1 VSNPSSPCECEG
13 AQEPRAV
20 TNPPGLST
28 ISDRVGD
35 FGDFRAAL
43 LRPLPGEQALGGWA
57 PAAGDLGLQVLEWWA
72 YLADVLTFYNEQTAN
87 ESYLRTA
94 KSAARLADLV
104 ALIGYVPTPGV
115 AAVGQLAALRSAG
128 HPDEPL
134 TLPASMPVSS
144 TATPGVPSQVFEVQG
159 AASFEGPSE
168 LPVTLAPANTLT
180 LNGSKEGP
188 ASVLLS
194 GRVSGVQA
202 GDRLLLVEQ
211 GWNGAAEDADES
223 WSWVVVAS
231 VASAID
237 PGTGAHNTLVSFTSA
252 ARFGAKL
259 APSENLSK
267 LIDVHAG
274 DIEIKLP
281 ETSLLRS
288 DAGGEIATSRDLAA
302 SPAAGE
308 GKPAPRLSKER
319 ELSTSADAPRASSAL
334 ESAVGA
340 DEATRIGTVDVSG
353 LGEATRVGVV
363 DVTGL
368 KGIYWPPREPPKIAS
383 IPVRQAP
390 RYQLLR
396 PTQTTSL
403 WNHAKSEKKSSE
415 VIASTA
421 PPAVTVHLGAS
432 VRAIVPGQLVLFDN
446 GASQVPA
453 LALVSSV
460 SESLWTVPY
469 PPPLPESTPPD
480 IVIAHTELGLTTQDA
495 GVLSG
500 YKDLATVALR
510 YGFKE
515 VGTII
520 GTPAPSLPGLPE
532 QVGIPPGWVVS
543 KGGTTAILQDAT
555 GAGVLVHVTSAG
567 EGQVMLAPSGPTP
580 STLSPP
586 LPVPLRLLL
595 DLVPVSRGST
605 VASETLGSG
614 NAAFAN
620 QSFTLRRSPL
630 TYLSDGSGVSSTL
643 VIYVDDIAWSEVAS
657 FYGQSA
663 EAQVYTVSLATDGT
677 ATVTFGDGV
686 NGARLNSGAGNVIA
700 TYRYGSGVASPPAG
714 RLTTI
719 AKPQPNLAS
728 LANPIAVFG
737 GEDPQPI
744 DEVRQN
750 APASVF
756 TFGRAISGLDYEVIA
771 GQAAGVN
778 RASALWSFDGSTER
792 TAVTIYV
799 GGDAGALAAAQAAL
813 AGAEDPN
820 RPVTVLAATAV
831 EVELSCTLVVAANR
845 RLEAVQAAAIAAI
858 ADPVSGLFSP
868 ASLGIGERLY
878 RSRVDAALMVDGV
891 LAVHELVVSTGR
903 EELEDVLDPGPGAY
917 LALGAG
923 ELSIAV
929 VSGGTSTTPKEAA

>member
-13 AQEPRAV
+13 AQEARAV

-35 FGDFRAAL
+35 FSDFRAAL
-43 LRPLPGEQALGGWA
+43 LRPLPGEQALGVWA

-94 KSAARLADLV
+94 KSAERLADLV

-115 AAVGQLAALRSAG
+115 AAVGQLAALRGAG
-128 HPDEPL
+128 HPNEPL
-134 TLPASMPVSS
+134 TLPDSMPVSS
-144 TATPGVPSQVFEVQG
+144 TATPGAPSQVFEVQG
-159 AASFEGPSE
+159 EASFEGPSE
-168 LPVTLAPANTLT
+168 LPVTLEPTNTLT
-180 LNGSKEGP
+180 LDGSKEGP

-194 GRVSGVQA
+194 GRVSGVKA
-202 GDRLLLVEQ
+202 GDQLLLVEQ

-223 WSWVVVAS
+223 WSWVSVAS

-237 PGTGAHNTLVSFTSA
+237 PGTGAHNTLVTFTSA

-259 APSENLSK
+259 APSEDLSK
-267 LIDVHAG
+267 LLVDDRLPVAG

-288 DAGGEIATSRDLAA
+288 DAASEIATSRDLKA
-302 SPAAGE
+302 PA
-308 GKPAPRLSKER
+308 R
-319 ELSTSADAPRASSAL
+319 ELSTSEEAPRASSSL
-334 ESAVGA
+334 ESVLGT
-340 DEATRIGTVDVSG
+340 DETTRIGTVDVSG
-353 LGEATRVGVV
+353 LNEATRIGVV

-368 KGIYWPPREPPKIAS
+368 KGIYWPPRKLPKTDS

-403 WNHAKSEKKSSE
+403 WNHAKSEKKPSE

-432 VRAIVPGQLVLFDN
+432 VRAIAPGQLVLFDN
-446 GASQVPA
+446 GASQAPA

-469 PPPLPESTPPD
+469 PPPSSKLTPPD
-480 IVIAHTELGLTTQDA
+480 IVIAHTELGLVTQDG
-495 GVLSG
+495 GVLG
-500 YKDLATVALR
+500 DYKDLATVVLR

-515 VGTII
+515 VGSII
-520 GTPAPSLPGLPE
+520 GTPAPSLPNLPE
-532 QVGIPPGWVVS
+532 QAGIPSDWTVPG
-543 KGGTTAILQDAT
+543 GGTTAILQDAT
-555 GAGVLVHVTSAG
+555 GTGVLVHVTSAG

-580 STLSPP
+580 WTLSPP

-614 NAAFAN
+614 NAAFTN

-643 VIYVDDIAWSEVAS
+643 VVYVDDIAWSEVPS

-686 NGARLNSGAGNVIA
+686 NGARLSSGSGNVIA
-700 TYRYGSGVASPPAG
+700 TYRYGSGAASPPAG

-737 GEDPQPI
+737 GTDPQPI

-756 TFGRAISGLDYEVIA
+756 TFGRAISGMDYEVIA
-771 GQAAGVN
+771 AQAAGVS
-778 RASALWSFDGSTER
+778 RVSALWSFDGTTER

-799 GGDAGALAAAQAAL
+799 GGDAGARAAAQAAL

-820 RPVTVLAATAV
+820 RPVTVLAATPV

-858 ADPVSGLFSP
+858 ADPTSGLFSP

-878 RSRVDAALMVDGV
+878 RSRVDAALIVDGV

-923 ELSIAV
+923 ALSIAV
-929 VSGGTSTTPKEAA
+929 VSGGTSATPREAA